1 MVCTSEGDDP
11 NDTHH
16 TPLKT
21 MFKITK
27 ATNKS
32 PNILKTLNALGI
44 TVENKDSLSYLR
56 EVSQQGLFAL
66 KPLQEFK
73 LKTEYDET
81 DCTVESAEI
90 SYQPGFILVSESIEG
105 TSLSERF
112 VINQRGPFE
121 GHESVIYSTKIRAMG
136 GNDEIIGNH
145 SRCGQGDCPRSSIH
159 AWGGDG
165 IDNFVSTQR
174 NGSLF
179 QIEDMEAGET
189 FTTHRNYDQLEH
201 FQDSPPVT
209 AHPNGRSH
217 FVISSTFS
225 RKQHRL
231 GVEGGN
237 TVIQA
242 LDSDG
247 NNLYICVPDM

>member
-1 MVCTSEGDDP
+1 
-11 NDTHH
+11 
-16 TPLKT
+16 

-27 ATNKS
+27 DTNKS

-81 DCTVESAEI
+81 DCTVENAEI
-90 SYQPGFILVSESIEG
+90 SWEPGYIQVRESIEG

-112 VINQRGPFE
+112 VINQRGAFQ
-121 GHESVIYSTKIRAMG
+121 GHENVNYGTRIYAKG
-136 GNDEIIGNH
+136 GNDEIIGIH
-145 SRCGQGDCPRSSIH
+145 SEHRPGEGPDSSIM

-165 IDNFVSTQR
+165 TDNFVSTQR
-174 NGSLF
+174 NGTNF
-179 QIEDMEAGET
+179 QIMDMEVGET
-189 FTTHRNYDQLEH
+189 FTTHRNFDQLE
-201 FQDSPPVT
+201 FIRDTPPVT
-209 AHPNGRSH
+209 AHPNGQSTFH
-217 FVISSTFS
+217 VISPFS
-225 RKQHRL
+225 IERHSMK
-231 GVEGGN
+231 VEGGN